1 MGNLTDQLKEYL
13 ENTSPEQQEKDWFNV
28 LCKVERIDPNDPKAK
43 KKLKRIQRKRRWASI
58 WQFIKE
64 TLSLVIGAQLI
75 MWSCMPLVKNDYSLF
90 LLLHMSG
97 FCFIGWRLWIER
109 EKYKW

>member
-1 MGNLTDQLKEYL
+1 MGQLTEQLKDYL

-28 LCKVERIDPNDPKAK
+28 CCKVEGIDPNDPKAK
-43 KKLKRIQRKRRWASI
+43 KKLKKIECKRRWAPV

-64 TLSLVIGAQLI
+64 TTSLVIGAQLI
-75 MWSCMPLVKNDYSLF
+75 MWSCLPLITNNYALF

-97 FCFIGWRLWIER
+97 FFFIGWRLWMER